1 MILKNFEVNKIDIY
15 KNNFILFYGKNEG
28 YKKESIKIILK
39 NQSNLN
45 KYQEKE
51 ILENYSSFLDSVKSK
66 SLFENIKIVVINS
79 ATDKILNVINE
90 LLDIKIDDLI
100 IILDA
105 DNLDKKSKLRS
116 FFEKDPRCVTVAF
129 YPDNNQTLF
138 KLASNFLKDKKISLS
153 PMIIN
158 SIISKCMGERN
169 MLYNELEK
177 IINFRSNNKKIT
189 QEDVS
194 KLTNLFENYSI
205 SELVDNCLAKNH
217 VKTINIL
224 NENNFTNEDCILIT
238 RTFLNKSKRILKLSN
253 EYKKNNNI
261 DLTISKAKPPIFWKD
276 KEIVKQQIN
285 RLTPENINKLIYKI
299 NDIELILKKNFTN
312 SLKVLCDFILEESS
326 SSINN

>member
-1 MILKNFEVNKIDIY
+1 
-15 KNNFILFYGKNEG
+15 
-28 YKKESIKIILK
+28 
-39 NQSNLN
+39 
-45 KYQEKE
+45 
-51 ILENYSSFLDSVKSK
+51 
-66 SLFENIKIVVINS
+66 
-79 ATDKILNVINE
+79 
-90 LLDIKIDDLI
+90 
-100 IILDA
+100 
-105 DNLDKKSKLRS
+105 
-116 FFEKDPRCVTVAF
+116 
-129 YPDNNQTLF
+129 
-138 KLASNFLKDKKISLS
+138 
-153 PMIIN
+153 
-158 SIISKCMGERN
+158 MGERN

-177 IINFRSNNKKIT
+177 IINFCSNNKKIT